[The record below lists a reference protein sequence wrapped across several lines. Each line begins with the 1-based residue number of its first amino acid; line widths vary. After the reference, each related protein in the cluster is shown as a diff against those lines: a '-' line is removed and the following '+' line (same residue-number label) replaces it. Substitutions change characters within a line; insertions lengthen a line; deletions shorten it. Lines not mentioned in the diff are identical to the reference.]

1 MSSKLEKFAVKP
13 AKDPVTGKLMK
24 FYKWYKKFD
33 KVSDLMQSKEWE
45 ETFRHY
51 YDFDKSEKDIVIG
64 ETLEEMNAYDEA
76 TIRNELRKCYNDFFY
91 FAHKYLKI
99 MHPTEGLLPAV
110 LYAYQKRVIRCY
122 EKNLYNII
130 SKFRQ
135 GGLTTMTVLWA
146 LWRCLFRDDQQIMV
160 VSKTD
165 REAKSAAMHIN
176 IAVDHLPIW
185 MKPETGKWNEHEKQ
199 FMDTGSNLW
208 FYAPDAARGKA
219 ITLLIIDE
227 AAFID
232 NMEKHWKSLYPVV
245 SAGGGCIVISTVNG
259 LGNWYQVQYY
269 KAMDKKNEF
278 NVIELDFWEHPDY
291 NSQQWEETTKNN
303 IGESAWNQE
312 YLRSFLG
319 SGQTYIPPHIIED
332 LEKFTRNNSPARYL
346 FPEWANKAT
355 DDNPEIDEGAFWV
368 WKEPADGHEY
378 LICVDVAEGQGENG
392 DNSAFHILDT
402 GTLEQVAEFYSNRI
416 PPFELAQILHAIG
429 YFYNIAMIVVEN
441 AGPGQVILNDLE
453 KDMAYENLFFETA
466 GGKDS
471 PGIKSS
477 KTKRP
482 VFLEALQ
489 RRMINGT
496 LKINSKRLVKELNTF
511 IYNPSNK
518 KAEAIKGKH
527 DDLVMALA
535 EGLYVRDTHSRG
547 VPVGSDAPQEMIKS
561 LKAEAYEDIKQ
572 EILRGTDLE
581 WNVEDEDQMMLSQE
595 EQDTPLSVQ
604 VRRKY
609 DKLLK
614 EFDW

>member
-1 MSSKLEKFAVKP
+1 MSTKLEKFAVKP
-13 AKDPVTGKLMK
+13 AVNPLTGETIN
-24 FYKWYKKFD
+24 FYNWYKKFD
-33 KVSDLMQSKEWE
+33 SVSDLMKAKEWN
-45 ETFRHY
+45 ETFQHY
-51 YDFDKSEKDIVIG
+51 YEFNKAETEITIG
-64 ETLEEMNAYDEA
+64 ETLDEMNAYDAA

-91 FAHKYLKI
+91 FAHKYVKI

-110 LYAYQKRVIRCY
+110 LYSYQKRVIKCY

-135 GGLTTMTVLWA
+135 GGLTTVTVLWA

-165 REAKSAAMHIN
+165 REAKSAAMSIN
-176 IAVDHLPIW
+176 IAVDHLPDW

-208 FYAPDAARGKA
+208 FYAPDAARGKS

-269 KAMDKKNEF
+269 KAIEKKNQF

-291 NSQQWEETTKNN
+291 NSPKWEETTRNN
-303 IGESAWNQE
+303 IGETAWNQE

-319 SGQTYIPPHIIED
+319 SGQTYIPQHVIED
-332 LEKFTRNNSPARYL
+332 LEKFTRNNAPARYL
-346 FPEWANKAT
+346 FPDWANKIT
-355 DDNPEIDEGAFWV
+355 DDNPEKDDGAMWV
-368 WKEPADGHEY
+368 WKEPVDGHEY
-378 LICVDVAEGQGENG
+378 IICVDAAEGQGSNA
-392 DNSAFHILDT
+392 DNSAFHVLDT

-416 PPFELAQILHAIG
+416 PPFELAQILHATG
-429 YFYNIAMIVVEN
+429 QFYNTALIVVEN
-441 AGPGQVILNDLE
+441 VGAGIAILTDLE
-453 KDMAYENLFFETA
+453 KDMGYENLFVETS

-471 PGIKSS
+471 PGVKSS

-496 LKINSKRLVKELNTF
+496 IKINSKRFVKELNTF
-511 IYNPSNK
+511 IYNPVSK

-535 EGLYVRDTHSRG
+535 MGLYVRDAYNRG
-547 VPVGSDAPQEMIKS
+547 IPVGSDAPQEMLKS
-561 LKAEAYEDIKQ
+561 LKAEAYEEIKQ
-572 EILRGTDLE
+572 EILKGTEIEWDDDEEEDFSLGEENHDLP
-581 WNVEDEDQMMLSQE
+581 MSIHI
-595 EQDTPLSVQ
+595 
-604 VRRKY
+604 RRKY
-609 DKLLK
+609 DKILK
-614 EFDW
+614 EFNW